1 MNDKNRI
8 KKEKRVWEKL
18 AKSYDKQSRVYEN
31 AYKLS
36 IEKVKKIL
44 EPQQNVLEIGCGTGI
59 ITLEIA
65 DLVKKITAIDISL
78 NMIDVAKGKAEK
90 TNVTNIE
97 FKVADGYELPY
108 KDEEFDVILLF
119 NVLYIIKE
127 PEKQLKEAY
136 RLLKKGGYLVTA
148 TDCYGEPVPLK
159 IKIKLILQNI
169 LNKTGILPYL
179 KNYKKDEL
187 RRLLENNG
195 FTFIE
200 DDILHPAPINYY
212 VLLQK

>member
-1 MNDKNRI
+1 MTDQNRI
-8 KKEKRVWEKL
+8 EKEKRIWEKL
-18 AKSYDKQSRVYEN
+18 AQSYDKQTSVYKN
-31 AYKLS
+31 AYRLS
-36 IEKVKKIL
+36 IEKTKAIL
-44 EPQQNVLEIGCGTGI
+44 KSHQNVLEIGCGTGI
-59 ITLEIA
+59 ITFGVA
-65 DLVKKITAIDISL
+65 DSVKKITAIDISPK
-78 NMIDVAKGKAEK
+78 MIDVAIKKATK
-90 TNVTNIE
+90 LNKTNIE

-148 TDCYGEPVPLK
+148 TDCYGELVPLK
-159 IKIKLILQNI
+159 VKFKLILQNI
-169 LNKTGILPYL
+169 LNKIGILPYL
-179 KNYKKDEL
+179 KNYQKDEL

-200 DDILHPAPINYY
+200 DDILHPAPMNYY
-212 VLLQK
+212 ILLQK